1 MSDDHSYDEFVAMVQ
16 QYERQKAEQ
25 VDAAFT
31 HLDLYV
37 CRLCGV
43 PVLDREQHHAFHEAL
58 KDWTTSAGKAFE
70 QIGEAM
76 RGTSGDE
83 T

>member
-25 VDAAFT
+25 VSAEFT
-31 HLDLYV
+31 QLDLHV
-37 CRLCGV
+37 CHQCGAV
-43 PVLDREQHHAFHEAL
+43 VLNREQHHGFHEAL
-58 KDWTTSAGKAFE
+58 KDWTVSAGKAFE
-70 QIGEAM
+70 EIAQAM
-76 RGTSGDE
+76 SGKPGDK